1 MSGAHAFWRRLCAL
15 ISITRLLLSIS
26 HWAKREG
33 TERPRE
39 FATTRLV
46 KRAVQLILTAGGRG
60 RGGREEEGERE
71 SRRGGRGEKKKVAG
85 FNRYRASGLL
95 LCCVCIGQQS
105 EEVRNVDKSDK
116 TRTREWNFVLAFAM
130 DLGLLLLSS
139 FFFFFFV
146 FRSGKLRWND
156 CNALCIVR

>member
-116 TRTREWNFVLAFAM
+116 TRTREWNFALCLRWILDCCSF
-130 DLGLLLLSS
+130 LLFSSSSS
-139 FFFFFFV
+139 FFD
-146 FRSGKLRWND
+146 RGNYGGM
-156 CNALCIVR
+156 IVMHRVL

>member
-60 RGGREEEGERE
+60 RGGREEEGERK
-71 SRRGGRGEKKKVAG
+71 SRGGAGGERK
-85 FNRYRASGLL
+85 RRSPGLL
-95 LCCVCIGQQS
+95 IGIGL
-105 EEVRNVDKSDK
+105 
-116 TRTREWNFVLAFAM
+116 LAF
-130 DLGLLLLSS
+130 SS
-139 FFFFFFV
+139 AV
-146 FRSGKLRWND
+146 Y
-156 CNALCIVR
+156 A

>member
-1 MSGAHAFWRRLCAL
+1 MGQARGNR
-15 ISITRLLLSIS
+15 
-26 HWAKREG
+26 
-33 TERPRE
+33 ERPRE

-60 RGGREEEGERE
+60 RGGREEEGERK
-71 SRRGGRGEKKKVAG
+71 SRGGAGGERKRRG

-139 FFFFFFV
+139 FFSSSSSFFD
-146 FRSGKLRWND
+146 RGNYGGM
-156 CNALCIVR
+156 IVMHCVL